1 MRLFR
6 TGLALTGLAMVGSI
20 GTAYAAATPVKDSGA
35 LEEVVVT
42 AQKRVQNLKDVP
54 ISVIVAT
61 GESLARQNITT
72 LEDFSTRLAN
82 VYVAKG
88 TISDS
93 LTIRGVGSG
102 NNAGFEQSVATFVD
116 GVYHGRARYT
126 RGNFVDLARV
136 EVLRGPQST
145 YFGNNAIG
153 GAFSITT
160 RRPGKEWEGD
170 ASASY
175 EFVGQEL
182 VTDVA
187 VGGPLSDTVGI
198 RVATHYS
205 DLGGWLKNLSSGDR
219 NPGVKD
225 KFGRITLDW
234 QPNEDWTVVLKGE
247 FGKQDAVVPAAT
259 QLTNCPPAAPFTPSG
274 ACTYALALGTET
286 LTDKR
291 RSGIP
296 GAKGSLENREVALT
310 VERHGDGVG
319 LFGQVAYSKYNM
331 YTSGDPSGIPVPFF
345 GYNQDESYDQTSFEL
360 RLTSPDDSKLKYIA
374 GVYGIQN
381 HLNTDSSISLE
392 FLTPIISFLETLP
405 PQFGGLPPGI
415 LSALTPLGLNVGL
428 LQKETAYSAFG
439 AVTWPFTDQL
449 SATVGARWTTS
460 DKSGTSYGK
469 SNTNHD
475 PFANSYTEITG
486 TAFGGFLDLQSF
498 ASAFTGMTK
507 HTTSSKIKDSAFL
520 PSVSVQYKAT
530 DDMSLYGSYSKGFKA
545 GGFDSSETTGLV
557 ENMSYDPESV
567 RAFEVG
573 AKSVWLNGRL
583 SVNVAVFDSQ
593 YSDLQNAAVQFT
605 DTTTFI
611 KVTNAGALSTRGVE
625 LDAAWR
631 LNDVWRLGV
640 NVATLDAKFKN
651 YPNAGCT
658 VLQIE
663 ATPVG
668 CTQDLSGKSPAFS
681 PKYSGSARLGAV
693 VPVGSRL
700 QFSGDLVLS
709 FSDSYDLLGTNDATS
724 RQVKWQRWDLR
735 LALGSADGK
744 WEAALVGKN
753 LTDEQTVSLG
763 NNAVATPGSYAA
775 LVDRGRQVAIQA
787 RYKW

>member
-20 GTAYAAATPVKDSGA
+20 GTAYAAATPVKDTGA
-35 LEEVVVT
+35 LEEIVVT

-61 GESLARQNITT
+61 GEALARQNITT

-153 GAFSITT
+153 GAFSVTT

-198 RVATHYS
+198 RLATHYS

-286 LTDKR
+286 VADNR

-296 GAKGSLENREVALT
+296 GARGSLENREVALT

-374 GVYGIQN
+374 GVYAIQN
-381 HLNTDSSISLE
+381 HLDTDSSISLE
-392 FLTPIISFLETLP
+392 FLTPIISFLETIP
-405 PQFGGLPPGI
+405 AQFGGLPPGI

-557 ENMSYDPESV
+557 DNMSYDPESV

-593 YSDLQNAAVQFT
+593 YSNLQNAAVQFT

-651 YPNAGCT
+651 YANAGCT
-658 VLQIE
+658 VVQLQ

-693 VPVGSRL
+693 VPVGSTL

-735 LALGSADGK
+735 LGLGSADGK

-753 LTDEQTVSLG
+753 LTDEQTISLA